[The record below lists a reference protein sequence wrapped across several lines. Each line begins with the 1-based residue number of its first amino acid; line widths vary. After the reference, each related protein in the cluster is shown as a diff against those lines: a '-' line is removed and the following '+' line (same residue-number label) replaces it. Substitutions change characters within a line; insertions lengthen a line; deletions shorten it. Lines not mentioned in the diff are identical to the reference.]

1 MEACGVL
8 SHLYI
13 YSLRLLSIGLR
24 FCEYSRI
31 PELSVREATLR
42 DPGFGCC
49 SQFVVAPFEKFPI

>member
-24 FCEYSRI
+24 FYEYSRI

-49 SQFVVAPFEKFPI
+49 S